1 MCTLVC
7 RWQPGEVKMLALR
20 DELASRSFD
29 LPGAWWPDQPGVVG
43 GRDRR
48 GGGTWCAVDVAAGV
62 SAVVLNRPDRRVAE
76 PDAPSRGV
84 LPLLAVREL
93 ADWPAAA
100 RLPGMASFNLVLATP
115 TGLTWWAY
123 DGQSLS
129 GFELP
134 VGTHLFT
141 PRGYSSGPTA
151 DRFAAGVL
159 PDPVA
164 DDSETETVWSD
175 WLAVLRES
183 RPSADPQDLY
193 VRIPVGT
200 DVFETVFGQFIA
212 SRPGQLRLDYLPRPA
227 DGGRWTV
234 EHWTTRRPAGTAIR
248 TKPVG

>member
-7 RWQPGEVKMLALR
+7 RWQPGGEVRMLALR
-20 DELASRSFD
+20 DEFASRSFD
-29 LPGAWWPDQPGVVG
+29 LPGTWWPDQPAVVG

-76 PDAPSRGV
+76 PGAPSRGV

-93 ADWPAAA
+93 ADWPEAV

-115 TGLTWWAY
+115 AGLTWWAY

-129 GFELP
+129 SFELAA
-134 VGTHLFT
+134 GTHLFT
-141 PRGYSSGPTA
+141 PRGHSPGPLA

-159 PDPVA
+159 PDPIAEDA
-164 DDSETETVWSD
+164 DTEAGWSD
-175 WLAVLRES
+175 WLAVLRTS
-183 RPSADPQDLY
+183 RPSTDPLDLY
-193 VRIPVGT
+193 VRIPIGT

-212 SRPGQLRLDYLPRPA
+212 SRPGRLRLDHLLRPA
-227 DGGRWTV
+227 SGGRWTIERWSAASEAAV
-234 EHWTTRRPAGTAIR
+234 RRP
-248 TKPVG
+248 

>member
-7 RWQPGEVKMLALR
+7 RWRPGDVRMLALR
-20 DELASRSFD
+20 DEFASRSFD
-29 LPGAWWPDQPGVVG
+29 LPGAWWPEQPTVVG

-62 SAVVLNRPDRRVAE
+62 TAVVLNRPDRRIAE

-93 ADWPAAA
+93 ADWPATV

-115 TGLTWWAY
+115 TELTWWAY

-129 GFELP
+129 SYPLSA
-134 VGTHLFT
+134 GTQLFT
-141 PRGYSSGPTA
+141 PRGHASGPVA
-151 DRFAAGVL
+151 DRFAAGQL

-164 DDSETETVWSD
+164 NDADTESAWSD
-175 WLAVLRES
+175 WLAVLS
-183 RPSADPQDLY
+183 RSEPSTDPLDLY
-193 VRIPVGT
+193 VRIPIGT

-212 SRPGQLRLDYLPRPA
+212 SRPGQLRLDYLTRPA

-234 EHWTTRRPAGTAIR
+234 ERWTAAGRAVQQ
-248 TKPVG
+248 P